1 MNKKKVDS
9 ILKAATMA
17 GVALG
22 ASAIVDADVV
32 YAVELSESNT
42 SSSDSELDNTQS
54 ATESISQ
61 SESEGNTSPNNAKLG
76 TAESSSVYATIAPTN
91 SGAEILQTIENIVG
105 NYGVVAEKVTI
116 NSDIETNIKADKL
129 TTNSHTVGSSSKYSD
144 NSSEVIYIGDFADGE
159 YVQANHSMPTEVV
172 IGLAANEKAQ
182 IIDGPNAGYKKVIV
196 TVKNEEGTETT
207 KTIIINNN
215 GENVSTK
222 KETTTVSDEL
232 KEVATQAEALKKL
245 TNENNSVSIVDA
257 KGGSG
262 TKTVAAS
269 ENTSDT
275 VYVNISNQSSL
286 FNGND
291 PAHNQIVLN
300 KNQTVVFNITPNG
313 NTFTLDGYVINVNGG
328 AIAGEN
334 QADTPKYADKIVF
347 NFGDF
352 AGTVNGG
359 GRGIAANII
368 APNAIVN
375 TYHTSTGQVI
385 AKEFNAAS
393 GEWHYN
399 GRYDG
404 SDSASES
411 SGSTSTS
418 TSTSEGSA
426 STSTSTSEGST
437 STSTSTSEGSTSTST
452 STSEGS
458 TSTSTSTSEGST
470 STSTSTSEGS
480 TSTSTS
486 TSEGSTST
494 STSESEGSAST
505 STSESEGSTS
515 TSTSE
520 STNESTSESTISSTS
535 EIPDEDVPLTELPDE
550 DIPLEELPDEDVP
563 LAVVDPDEDD
573 PLVILDE
580 DVPLAGSNPETGDST
595 TLTWVGTAAAAV
607 TGLLGAGKGKKKKDD
622 TKK

>member
-61 SESEGNTSPNNAKLG
+61 SESEGATNQNNSKQRTVESESNNAT
-76 TAESSSVYATIAPTN
+76 TATTD

-116 NSDIETNIKADKL
+116 VTDFESNVKADYVEIK
-129 TTNSHTVGSSSKYSD
+129 SDVGSSKNYSD
-144 NSSEVIYIGDFADGE
+144 NTSEVIYIGDFADGE
-159 YVQANHSMPTEVV
+159 YVRANRGGGVPTDVV
-172 IGLAANEKAQ
+172 IGLNENEEAEIKTASDGIKTVVVTNTETKETKTITINN
-182 IIDGPNAGYKKVIV
+182 IIDGECGQVICEKK
-196 TVKNEEGTETT
+196 
-207 KTIIINNN
+207 
-215 GENVSTK
+215 
-222 KETTTVSDEL
+222 TTTVADEL
-232 KEVATQAEALKKL
+232 KMVEEQAEKLKNKAK
-245 TNENNSVSIVDA
+245 ENNSVGVVDSD
-257 KGGSG
+257 GDI
-262 TKTVAAS
+262 KTVAAS
-269 ENTSDT
+269 EKMCDT
-275 VYVNISNQSSL
+275 VYVNISNKSNL
-286 FNGND
+286 FDGND
-291 PAHNQIVLN
+291 SARNQIKLN
-300 KNQTVVFNITPNG
+300 DNQTVVFNITPNG
-313 NTFTLDGYVINVNGG
+313 DTFTLDGYVVIVNEEPK
-328 AIAGEN
+328 IAGGDQMRN
-334 QADTPKYADKIVF
+334 PQYADQIVF
-347 NFGDF
+347 NFGNYSGNISLVKEIF
-352 AGTVNGG
+352 
-359 GRGIAANII
+359 ANII
-368 APNAIVN
+368 APNAIVSVGP
-375 TYHTSTGQVI
+375 TSTGQVI
-385 AKEFNAAS
+385 AKEVSNPG

-426 STSTSTSEGST
+426 SA
-437 STSTSTSEGSTSTST
+437 
-452 STSEGS
+452 
-458 TSTSTSTSEGST
+458 
-470 STSTSTSEGS
+470 STSEGS

>member
-61 SESEGNTSPNNAKLG
+61 SESEGNTSQDNSKQR
-76 TAESSSVYATIAPTN
+76 TVESGSINATIATTD
-91 SGAEILQTIENIVG
+91 SGTEILQTIENIVG

-116 NSDIETNIKADKL
+116 GTDFESNVKADYVEIE
-129 TTNSHTVGSSSKYSD
+129 SDVGSSKNYSD
-144 NSSEVIYIGDFADGE
+144 NTSEVIYIGDFADGE
-159 YVQANHSMPTEVV
+159 YVQANRGGGVLTDVV
-172 IGLAANEKAQ
+172 LGLNANEEAE
-182 IIDGPNAGYKKVIV
+182 IITAPDGIKTVVV
-196 TVKNEEGTETT
+196 TNTETKET
-207 KTIIINNN
+207 KTITINNKID
-215 GENVSTK
+215 GVCGKVICETKTST
-222 KETTTVSDEL
+222 VADEL
-232 KEVATQAEALKKL
+232 KEVAAQAEELKGKA
-245 TNENNSVSIVDA
+245 NENNSVDVVDSTDNT
-257 KGGSG
+257 GI
-262 TKTVAAS
+262 KTVAAS
-269 ENTSDT
+269 DKACDT
-275 VYVNISNQSSL
+275 VYVNISNQSNL

-291 PAHNQIVLN
+291 SARNQIKLN
-300 KNQTVVFNITPNG
+300 DNQTVVFNITPNG
-313 NTFTLDGYVINVNGG
+313 NTFTLDSYVINVSGG
-328 AIAGEN
+328 GIAGDN
-334 QADTPKYADKIVF
+334 QDKTPNYADQIVF
-347 NFGDF
+347 NFGNYS
-352 AGTVNGG
+352 GSISIEK
-359 GRGIAANII
+359 GIAANII
-368 APNAIVN
+368 APNAIVSVGS
-375 TYHTSTGQVI
+375 TSTGQVI
-385 AKEFNAAS
+385 AKEVSNPG

-426 STSTSTSEGST
+426 SA
-437 STSTSTSEGSTSTST
+437 
-452 STSEGS
+452 
-458 TSTSTSTSEGST
+458 
-470 STSTSTSEGS
+470 STSEGS

-520 STNESTSESTISSTS
+520 STNESTSESTSSSTS

>member
-437 STSTSTSEGSTSTST
+437 STSTSTSEESASTSM
-452 STSEGS
+452 
-458 TSTSTSTSEGST
+458 SEGST

>member
-257 KGGSG
+257 QGGSG

-375 TYHTSTGQVI
+375 TYHTSTGQVL

>member
-42 SSSDSELDNTQS
+42 LSSDSELDNTQS

-61 SESEGNTSPNNAKLG
+61 SESEGNTSPNNAKQG
-76 TAESSSVYATIAPTN
+76 TAESSSVYATIATTD

-116 NSDIETNIKADKL
+116 NSDMETNIKADEL
-129 TTNSHTVGSSSKYSD
+129 TTNGHTVGSSTKYSD

-182 IIDGPNAGYKKVIV
+182 IIDGPNDGYKTVIV
-196 TVKNEEGTETT
+196 TVTNEEGTETT

-232 KEVATQAEALKKL
+232 EEVATQAEELKKL

-257 KGGSG
+257 KDGSG

-300 KNQTVVFNITPNG
+300 ENQTVVFNITPNG

-418 TSTSEGSA
+418 TSTSEGS
-426 STSTSTSEGST
+426 T

-458 TSTSTSTSEGST
+458 TSTSTSTSEESAST
-470 STSTSTSEGS
+470 SMSEGSASASTSEGS

-520 STNESTSESTISSTS
+520 STNESTSESTSSSTS